1 VGNVFTKFTSSTTIG
16 NTEYDVHET
25 PSDGTLSF
33 GTQSAPTTY
42 GQIGH
47 QKGTFTSPGD
57 AQTSQ
62 IILMN
67 SIANSSYDDLFS
79 NFPTNT
85 SYIRLVGLGSLAFS
99 AQLLVVNVNNGDTS
113 HFEIKSTFKS
123 YPSYS
128 LVGSP
133 TIITIDEDSPGAILV
148 KVAITGAGDIKVTVG
163 NNSGNDVQCVCYV
176 RYTETFFYI

>member
-1 VGNVFTKFTSSTTIG
+1 
-16 NTEYDVHET
+16 
-25 PSDGTLSF
+25 
-33 GTQSAPTTY
+33 
-42 GQIGH
+42 
-47 QKGTFTSPGD
+47 
-57 AQTSQ
+57 
-62 IILMN
+62 MN
-67 SIANSSYDDLFS
+67 SIANSSSDDLFA

-85 SYIRLVGLGSLAFS
+85 SYIGLVGFGSLAFS
-99 AQLLVVNVNNGDTS
+99 AQLLVVNVNNGNTS

-133 TIITIDEDSPGAILV
+133 TIITIGEDNPGSIVV
-148 KVAITGAGDIKVTVG
+148 KVTIDTGTGDIKVTVG